1 MPETQVSPVAVY
13 SSKPT
18 VRIDEE
24 EHSEINTL
32 TVGMEITES
41 EGGVCSAELR
51 LSNVL
56 SDAKGAT
63 LAFDDP
69 SIVALGST
77 MAIYGGDELAPQEIF
92 RGIVTG
98 LEADFP
104 QDAPPELVVLA
115 EDAFQQARM
124 TCRTAVHEDVSVAD
138 LANALASQLS
148 LTAVVTAFTDPV
160 GTWVQLNESDL
171 AFLRRIIARH
181 DGDMQVVG
189 DELHVSPRG
198 EVQRGVLEMALHSQ
212 LLRARV
218 LVDLAHQVTQMTV
231 AGWDAVQGERVTGTT
246 SAPGQNILP
255 GQGSTGAEILSSTIG
270 DRNHHVGHL
279 MATTSDEAQALADA
293 AFDHRAR
300 RFVCIDGTAEGN
312 PKVRVGTHVALSGLG
327 ARLDNTYYVVRA
339 CHRWDAERG
348 YETDF
353 TAESAYLGGA

>member
-1 MPETQVSPVAVY
+1 M
-13 SSKPT
+13 
-18 VRIDEE
+18 
-24 EHSEINTL
+24 
-32 TVGMEITES
+32 
-41 EGGVCSAELR
+41 CSAELR

-56 SDAKGAT
+56 SDAQSAT

-92 RGIVTG
+92 RGVVTG

-124 TCRTAVHEDVSVAD
+124 TCRTIVHEDVSITD
-138 LANALASQLS
+138 LADALASQLN
-148 LTAVVTAFTDPV
+148 LTAVVTAFTGTV

-171 AFLRRIIARH
+171 AFLRRIIARY

-189 DELHVSPRG
+189 DELHVSPRS
-198 EVQRGVLEMALHSQ
+198 EVQRGVLELELHSQ
-212 LLRARV
+212 LLRAQA
-218 LVDLAHQVTQMTV
+218 LVDLSHQITQMTV
-231 AGWDAVQGERVTGTT
+231 AGWDAMQGERVTGTT
-246 SAPGQNILP
+246 SAPGQNIQP
-255 GQGSTGAEILSSTIG
+255 GQGSTGAEVLFSTIG
-270 DRNHHVGHL
+270 DRYHHVGHL
-279 MATTSDEAQALADA
+279 MATSSDEAQALADA
-293 AFDHRAR
+293 AFDQRAR

-312 PKVRVGTHVALSGLG
+312 SKLRVGTHVALSGLG
-327 ARLDNTYYVVRA
+327 ARFDNTYYVVRA
-339 CHRWDAERG
+339 RHRWDAVRG